1 MLIHTGE
8 KPHPC
13 TKCDKSFN
21 QAGYP
26 QWREVTQVLRVH
38 QFVQPGW
45 KSQQIKQAE
54 DSHALPQWRKNM
66 IYLYSCT
73 ECEKS
78 FSQVGH
84 LSRHLVIHTGEK
96 PHDAF
101 FQLYHLVT
109 NILTRNG
116 IKPYKCNLF
125 DQLQCNMHP

>member
-1 MLIHTGE
+1 
-8 KPHPC
+8 
-13 TKCDKSFN
+13 
-21 QAGYP
+21 
-26 QWREVTQVLRVH
+26 
-38 QFVQPGW
+38 
-45 KSQQIKQAE
+45 
-54 DSHALPQWRKNM
+54 M

-116 IKPYKCNLF
+116 IKPYKFMQSVRSTPMLNHCLDAMQYASLTTMRVMLLF
-125 DQLQCNMHP
+125 